1 MCGKNVLIDMS
12 IHTAYVKAIRSAQHF
27 IYIEN
32 QYFIGSSYNWSSYR
46 DLGEHIYFS
55 FEDFILI
62 TVACFIIALRLQKKT
77 IIRCYSSTCSYI
89 FNIFVAPSLYIFLSV
104 ILYNLLMVPRWAYD

>member
-32 QYFIGSSYNWSSYR
+32 QYFIGSSYNWSSYK

-62 TVACFIIALRLQKKT
+62 TVACFIIALDYRKK
-77 IIRCYSSTCSYI
+77 
-89 FNIFVAPSLYIFLSV
+89 PL
-104 ILYNLLMVPRWAYD
+104 